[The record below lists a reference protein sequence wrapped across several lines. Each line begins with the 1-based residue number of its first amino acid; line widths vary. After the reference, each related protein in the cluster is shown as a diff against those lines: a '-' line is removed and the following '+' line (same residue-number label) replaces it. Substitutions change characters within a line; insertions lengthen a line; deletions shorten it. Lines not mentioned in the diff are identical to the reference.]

1 MTREEILEQIEEL
14 EELLYETD
22 EEQERLDKFRKDA
35 KLGAKSMKIMIEEFE
50 KVGFSES
57 LAIELIK
64 LSVGGNK

>member
-22 EEQERLDKFRKDA
+22 EEQEKLDEFRKSA
-35 KLGAKSMKIMIEEFE
+35 KLGAKSMKIMIEEFKNE
-50 KVGFSES
+50 GFTEE
-57 LAIELIK
+57 LAVELIK